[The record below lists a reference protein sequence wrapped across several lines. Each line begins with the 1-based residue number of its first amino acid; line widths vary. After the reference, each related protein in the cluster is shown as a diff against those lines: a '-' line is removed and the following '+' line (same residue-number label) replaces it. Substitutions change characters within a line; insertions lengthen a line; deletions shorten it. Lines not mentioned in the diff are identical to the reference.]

1 MEDCNPDEM
10 YSRVLLGVGLN
21 ASRKDIES
29 AFRRKALHCH
39 PDKLN
44 LTKGSDEYLK
54 ATDVFLD
61 LTNAKDY
68 LLAMLVKPIGEV
80 SEEQEQASQNHQND
94 KYQHKGVG
102 IGERNG
108 PYTNGEWRADKDFRW
123 DEELGVFK
131 SPNGKTF
138 YCEKFDAEN
147 FMWKYSPEK
156 DLFYK
161 VVL

>member
-68 LLAMLVKPIGEV
+68 LLAMLVKPLGDV

-94 KYQHKGVG
+94 EYQHKGVG
-102 IGERNG
+102 IGDHS
-108 PYTNGEWRADKDFRW
+108 TKDFYNNA
-123 DEELGVFK
+123 EEALQMLV
-131 SPNGKTF
+131 
-138 YCEKFDAEN
+138 DAEDRLKVIE
-147 FMWKYSPEK
+147 KYFGGK
-156 DLFYK
+156 
-161 VVL
+161 